1 MIDKAAITNS
11 PDTIPVDED
20 CYDSVLQLL
29 IEITTVKNKQPMDN
43 PSGLIS
49 YTVGCENKFHSN
61 RQLTFLLGDRV
72 HLTK

>member
-49 YTVGCENKFHSN
+49 FI
-61 RQLTFLLGDRV
+61 LLVVKTNSIVIDNSHFSWV
-72 HLTK
+72 TEFI